1 MHSERKARAAQISTS
16 DGGASVSACQYEAS
30 HVAHPQV
37 TLGLVY
43 MRKLNSKRYYTTP
56 LAIRLLS
63 CAAHAEAGPSQRGFL
78 VLETNFR
85 LYSYTDSPLW
95 VQVISEF
102 AELLYQLPN
111 LVVAQ
116 VTRESVLRAVDSGVS
131 TQQIVHFLERNAHP
145 LMAALTPILPETV
158 VDQMRLWAAER
169 DRLRAAPAR
178 LYESFVSL
186 AVFDEAEQYARDI
199 GVHLWS
205 RREQVPTKCALV
217 VAADAHD
224 RMKSFLKSQRQRA
237 P

>member
-16 DGGASVSACQYEAS
+16 DGGASVSACHYEAS

-95 VQVISEF
+95 VQQRVES
-102 AELLYQLPN
+102 AVQL
-111 LVVAQ
+111 
-116 VTRESVLRAVDSGVS
+116 VTQLA
-131 TQQIVHFLERNAHP
+131 
-145 LMAALTPILPETV
+145 TPAS
-158 VDQMRLWAAER
+158 W
-169 DRLRAAPAR
+169 
-178 LYESFVSL
+178 
-186 AVFDEAEQYARDI
+186 
-199 GVHLWS
+199 G
-205 RREQVPTKCALV
+205 
-217 VAADAHD
+217 
-224 RMKSFLKSQRQRA
+224 
-237 P
+237 